1 MSLKISVIYGSTRDG
16 RQGIKFAKYIMRELI
31 SRGNMAI
38 LIDPM
43 DINIETLTK
52 RYMDYDKGSAPSS
65 LEEMHQELNT
75 SDAFVIV
82 SAEYNHFMPPALVNV
97 LNHFHSE
104 YQRKPSAITTYS
116 VSPFGGVRVSTPL
129 RAFLTQLGMPPIP
142 AMLHA
147 PFVNKNFNEDGE
159 RVSADKEERNKE
171 FIKFSEELEW
181 YANAL
186 KVARNLT

>member
-16 RQGIKFAKYIMRELI
+16 RQGIKFAKHIKNAL
-31 SRGNMAI
+31 SNKGNEVV

-43 DINIETLTK
+43 NISIETLTK
-52 RYMDYDKGSAPSS
+52 RYLDYDKGTAPSS
-65 LEEMHQELNT
+65 LEKMHQELDS

-116 VSPFGGVRVSTPL
+116 VSPFGGVRVSSPL

-142 AMLHA
+142 AMIHA

-159 RVSADKEERNKE
+159 RVSADKVERNKE

>member
-16 RQGIKFAKYIMRELI
+16 RQGIKFAKHIKNELTN
-31 SRGNMAI
+31 RGNKAI

-43 DINIETLTK
+43 NINIETLTK
-52 RYMDYDKGSAPSS
+52 RYIDYEKGSAPSS
-65 LEEMHQELNT
+65 LEEMHQELDS

-116 VSPFGGVRVSTPL
+116 VSPFGGVRVSSPL

-142 AMLHA
+142 AMIHA
-147 PFVNKNFNEDGE
+147 PFVNKNFNEDGA
-159 RVSADKEERNKE
+159 RISADKKDRNKE
-171 FIKFSEELEW
+171 FVKFSEELEW

-186 KVARNLT
+186 KVARNLA

>member
-16 RQGIKFAKYIMRELI
+16 RQGIKFAKHIKNEL
-31 SRGNMAI
+31 SNKGNEVV

-43 DINIETLTK
+43 NISIETLTK
-52 RYMDYDKGSAPSS
+52 RYLDYDEGTAPSS
-65 LEEMHQELNT
+65 LEKMHQELDS

-82 SAEYNHFMPPALVNV
+82 SAEYNHFMPPALINV

-116 VSPFGGVRVSTPL
+116 VSPFGGVRVSSPL

-142 AMLHA
+142 AMIHA

-159 RVSADKEERNKE
+159 RVSVDKEDRNKE
-171 FIKFSEELEW
+171 FVKFYEELEW

-186 KVARNLT
+186 KVARNLA

>member
-16 RQGIKFAKYIMRELI
+16 RQGIKFAKHIKNAL
-31 SRGNMAI
+31 SNKGNEVV

-43 DINIETLTK
+43 NISIETLTK
-52 RYMDYDKGSAPSS
+52 RYLDYDKGSAPSS
-65 LEEMHQELNT
+65 LEKMHQELDS

-116 VSPFGGVRVSTPL
+116 VSPFGGVRVSSPL

-142 AMLHA
+142 AMIHA

-159 RVSADKEERNKE
+159 RVSVDKEDRNKE
-171 FIKFSEELEW
+171 FVKFYEELEW

-186 KVARNLT
+186 KVARNLA

>member
-16 RQGIKFAKYIMRELI
+16 RQGIKFAKYIKNELTN
-31 SRGNMAI
+31 RGNKAI

-43 DINIETLTK
+43 NINIETLTK
-52 RYMDYDKGSAPSS
+52 RYIDYEKGLAPSS
-65 LEEMHQELNT
+65 LEEMHQELNS

-116 VSPFGGVRVSTPL
+116 VSPFGGVRVSSPL

-142 AMLHA
+142 AMIHA
-147 PFVNKNFNEDGE
+147 PFVNKNFNEDGA
-159 RVSADKEERNKE
+159 RISADKKDRNKE
-171 FIKFSEELEW
+171 FVKFSEELEW

-186 KVARNLT
+186 KVARNLA

>member
-16 RQGIKFAKYIMRELI
+16 RQGIKFAKYVMRELI
-31 SRGNMAI
+31 SRGNKAI

>member
-16 RQGIKFAKYIMRELI
+16 RQGIKFAKHIKNAL
-31 SRGNMAI
+31 SNKGNEVV

-43 DINIETLTK
+43 NISIETLTK
-52 RYMDYDKGSAPSS
+52 RYLDYDKGTAPSS
-65 LEEMHQELNT
+65 LEKMHQELDS

-116 VSPFGGVRVSTPL
+116 VSPFGGVRVSSPL

-142 AMLHA
+142 AMIHA

-159 RVSADKEERNKE
+159 RVSVDKEYRNKE
-171 FIKFSEELEW
+171 FVKFYEELEW

-186 KVARNLT
+186 KVARNLA

>member
-31 SRGNMAI
+31 SRGNKAI

-52 RYMDYDKGSAPSS
+52 RYMDYDKGSAPRS

>member
-65 LEEMHQELNT
+65 LEKMHQELNT

>member
-16 RQGIKFAKYIMRELI
+16 RQGIKFAKYVIRELI
-31 SRGNMAI
+31 SRGNKAI

-159 RVSADKEERNKE
+159 RVSADKVERNKE

>member
-31 SRGNMAI
+31 SRGNKAI

-52 RYMDYDKGSAPSS
+52 RYMDYDEGSAPSS

>member
-16 RQGIKFAKYIMRELI
+16 RQGIKFAKHIKNAL
-31 SRGNMAI
+31 SNKGNEVV

-43 DINIETLTK
+43 NISIETLTK
-52 RYMDYDKGSAPSS
+52 RYLDYDKGTAPSS
-65 LEEMHQELNT
+65 LEKMHQELDS

-116 VSPFGGVRVSTPL
+116 VSPFGGVRVSSPL

-142 AMLHA
+142 TMIHA

-159 RVSADKEERNKE
+159 RVSVDKEDRNKE
-171 FIKFSEELEW
+171 FVKFYEELEW

-186 KVARNLT
+186 KVARNLA

>member
-16 RQGIKFAKYIMRELI
+16 RQGIKFAKYIMKELI
-31 SRGNMAI
+31 SRGNKAI

-65 LEEMHQELNT
+65 LEKMHQELNT

>member
-16 RQGIKFAKYIMRELI
+16 RQGIKFAKHIKNAL
-31 SRGNMAI
+31 SNKGNEVV
-38 LIDPM
+38 LIDP
-43 DINIETLTK
+43 INISIETLTK
-52 RYMDYDKGSAPSS
+52 RYLDYDKGTAPSS
-65 LEEMHQELNT
+65 LEKMHQELDS

-142 AMLHA
+142 AMIHA

-159 RVSADKEERNKE
+159 RVSVDKEDRNKE
-171 FIKFSEELEW
+171 FVKFYEELEW

-186 KVARNLT
+186 KVARNLA

>member
-31 SRGNMAI
+31 SRGNKAI

-159 RVSADKEERNKE
+159 RVSADTEERNKE

>member
-16 RQGIKFAKYIMRELI
+16 RQGIKFAKHIKNAL
-31 SRGNMAI
+31 SNKGNEVV

-43 DINIETLTK
+43 NISIETLTK
-52 RYMDYDKGSAPSS
+52 RYLDYDKGTAPSS
-65 LEEMHQELNT
+65 LEKMHQELNT

-116 VSPFGGVRVSTPL
+116 VSPFGGVRVSSPL

-142 AMLHA
+142 AMIHA

-159 RVSADKEERNKE
+159 RISVDKEDRNKE
-171 FIKFSEELEW
+171 FVKFYEELEW

-186 KVARNLT
+186 KVARNLA

>member
-16 RQGIKFAKYIMRELI
+16 RQGIKFAKHIKNEL
-31 SRGNMAI
+31 SNRGNEVV

-43 DINIETLTK
+43 NISIETLTK
-52 RYMDYDKGSAPSS
+52 RYIDYDEGSAPSS
-65 LEEMHQELNT
+65 LEKMHQELDS

-82 SAEYNHFMPPALVNV
+82 SAEYNHFMPPALINV

-104 YQRKPSAITTYS
+104 YHRKPSAITTYS
-116 VSPFGGVRVSTPL
+116 VSPFGGVRVSSPL
-129 RAFLTQLGMPPIP
+129 RALLTQLGMSPIP
-142 AMLHA
+142 AMIHA

-159 RVSADKEERNKE
+159 RISADKEDRNKE

-186 KVARNLT
+186 KVARNSS

>member
-16 RQGIKFAKYIMRELI
+16 RQGIKFAKHIKNAL
-31 SRGNMAI
+31 SNKGNEVV

-43 DINIETLTK
+43 NISIETLTK
-52 RYMDYDKGSAPSS
+52 RYLDYDKGTAPSS
-65 LEEMHQELNT
+65 LEKMHQELDS

-116 VSPFGGVRVSTPL
+116 VSPFGGVRVSSPL

-142 AMLHA
+142 AMIHA

-159 RVSADKEERNKE
+159 RVSVDKEDRNKE
-171 FIKFSEELEW
+171 FVKFYEELEW

-186 KVARNLT
+186 KVARNLA

>member
-16 RQGIKFAKYIMRELI
+16 RQGIKFAKYVMRELI
-31 SRGNMAI
+31 SRGNKAI

-52 RYMDYDKGSAPSS
+52 RYMDYGKGSAPSS

-181 YANAL
+181 YSNAL
-186 KVARNLT
+186 KAARNLT

>member
-16 RQGIKFAKYIMRELI
+16 RQGIKFAKYIKNEL
-31 SRGNMAI
+31 SNKGNEVV

-43 DINIETLTK
+43 NISIETLTK
-52 RYMDYDKGSAPSS
+52 RYMDYDKGTAPSS
-65 LEEMHQELNT
+65 LEKMHQELDS

-116 VSPFGGVRVSTPL
+116 VSPFGGVRVSSPL
-129 RAFLTQLGMPPIP
+129 RAFLTQLGMSPIP
-142 AMLHA
+142 AMIHA

-159 RVSADKEERNKE
+159 RISADKEDRNKE
-171 FIKFSEELEW
+171 FVKFSEELEW

-186 KVARNLT
+186 KVARNLA

>member
-16 RQGIKFAKYIMRELI
+16 RQGIKFAKYIKNELTN
-31 SRGNMAI
+31 RGNKAI

-43 DINIETLTK
+43 NINIETLTK
-52 RYMDYDKGSAPSS
+52 RYIDYEKGLAPSS
-65 LEEMHQELNT
+65 LEEMHQELNS

-116 VSPFGGVRVSTPL
+116 VSPFGGVRVSSPL

-142 AMLHA
+142 AMIHA
-147 PFVNKNFNEDGE
+147 PFVNKNFNEDGA
-159 RVSADKEERNKE
+159 RISADKKDRNKE
-171 FIKFSEELEW
+171 FVKFSEELEW

>member
-16 RQGIKFAKYIMRELI
+16 RQGIKFAKYIKNELTN
-31 SRGNMAI
+31 RGNKAI

-43 DINIETLTK
+43 NINIETLTK
-52 RYMDYDKGSAPSS
+52 RYIDYEKGLAPSS
-65 LEEMHQELNT
+65 LEEMHQELNS

-116 VSPFGGVRVSTPL
+116 VSPFGGVRVSSPL

-142 AMLHA
+142 AMIHA

-159 RVSADKEERNKE
+159 RVSTDKVERNKE
-171 FIKFSEELEW
+171 FIQFYEELEW

>member
-31 SRGNMAI
+31 SRGNKAI

-52 RYMDYDKGSAPSS
+52 RYMDYDEGSAPSS
-65 LEEMHQELNT
+65 LEELHQELNT